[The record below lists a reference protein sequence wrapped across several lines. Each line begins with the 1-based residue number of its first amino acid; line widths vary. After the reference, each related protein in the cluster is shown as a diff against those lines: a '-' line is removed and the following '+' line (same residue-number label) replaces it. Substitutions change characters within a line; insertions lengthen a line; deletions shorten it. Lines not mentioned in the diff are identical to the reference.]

1 MELSDLDRSSSM
13 VKQQMSIPEQTID
26 ISGIDHLLRRAVKEF
41 TLIDHDNRIAQLQRN
56 IQVMRRKENRFTLF
70 PGQRSQ

>member
-1 MELSDLDRSSSM
+1 MELSDLNRSGGM

-26 ISGIDHLLRRAVKEF
+26 ISGIDHLLRRAVKEL